1 MRKYREWND
10 KVRCGFIG
18 WNYNLLSQCGEASHR
33 LLKIYSSAVLIIMI
47 LWFVIGSVFSQRYIG
62 VTSYWR
68 QLLTGAAFALIVY
81 FIERIIILHMG
92 GKGIYAFRTVLAIC
106 MAILG
111 AFIFDQMIFRN
122 DLEEAIRTEER
133 SKIKK
138 EYQEKLTSAHDELA
152 KIKIENDSLNAEINL
167 HPYVIQTDVETTTSN
182 QVDSLGNKQKQTT
195 ISRRQVP
202 NPLNEQVRF
211 NNDRIQQYQ
220 IEIMQYR
227 NANIDEEVDIRI
239 KNKKTGFLEELKA
252 SVSVI
257 FETWISTIFY
267 AVMTL
272 VLLCLELFVVSLKF
286 FKSKK
291 CEYDLIVE
299 HQLNAKTIQLQ
310 NQWRE
315 LNRKYVTKTLE
326 CTSENEL
333 H

>member
-1 MRKYREWND
+1 MSKFKEWHD
-10 KVRCGFIG
+10 KARCAFIG
-18 WNYNLLSQCGEASHR
+18 WSYNLLSQCGEASHR

-62 VTSYWR
+62 ITSIWG
-68 QLLTGAAFALIVY
+68 QLFTGAIFAMIVY
-81 FIERIIILHMG
+81 FIERIIILHLG
-92 GKGIYAFRTVLAIC
+92 GKGIYAFRALLAIC

-122 DLEEAIRTEER
+122 DLEDAIRKEER
-133 SKIKK
+133 TRIEKI
-138 EYQEKLTSAHDELA
+138 YQERLASANDELA
-152 KIKIENDSLNAEINL
+152 KIKVENDSLNAEINQ

-182 QVDSLGNKQKQTT
+182 QVDSLGNRQKQTT

-211 NNDRIQQYQ
+211 NNERIQQYQ
-220 IEIMQYR
+220 KEITQYR
-227 NANIDEEVDIRI
+227 NANIDEEVDTRI

-257 FETWISTIFY
+257 FETLISTIFY
-267 AVMTL
+267 VVMTI

-299 HQLNAKTIQLQ
+299 HQLNAKTMQLQ

-326 CTSENEL
+326 STPENE
-333 H
+333 

>member
-1 MRKYREWND
+1 MSKIKEWHD
-10 KVRCGFIG
+10 KARCAFIG

-62 VTSYWR
+62 ITSTWG
-68 QLLTGAAFALIVY
+68 QLFTGAIFAIIVY
-81 FIERIIILHMG
+81 FIERIIILHLG
-92 GKGIYAFRTVLAIC
+92 GKGIYAFRALLAIC

-133 SKIKK
+133 TKIKK
-138 EYQEKLTSAHDELA
+138 ENQERITSANDELA
-152 KIKIENDSLNAEINL
+152 KIKIENDSLNAEINK
-167 HPYVIQTDVETTTSN
+167 HPYVIQTDVETTTTN
-182 QVDSLGNKQKQTT
+182 PVDSLGNRQKQTT

-211 NNDRIQQYQ
+211 NYERIQQYQ
-220 IEIMQYR
+220 KEITQYR
-227 NANIDEEVDIRI
+227 NVNIDEEVDTRI

-257 FETWISTIFY
+257 FETLISTIFY
-267 AVMTL
+267 VVMTI

-299 HQLNAKTIQLQ
+299 HQLNAKTMQLQ

-315 LNRKYVTKTLE
+315 INRKYVTKTLE
-326 CTSENEL
+326 STPENE
-333 H
+333 